1 MKRPAL
7 FIVFFCFLLKDARTQ
22 FPVEW
27 KVVQEEVIF
36 DEKGR
41 EGTLFCAVK
50 TLDSGRIETEDTLC
64 CIQFKPSILEIA
76 DSIALSMGVPPE
88 LVYEIGMNESRWQNI
103 HDLDFLLRDGDLQV
117 IDRSFW
123 ILYKELGLKGGKTRY
138 NYLVCGIYYLRKN
151 YDRYGSWKKARY
163 AYGRGRWRPP
173 SEWTSMERHFMNKI
187 DWSKYDDES

>member
-50 TLDSGRIETEDTLC
+50 TIDSGRIETEDTLC

-123 ILYKELGLKGGKTRY
+123 ILTKELGLKGGKTRY